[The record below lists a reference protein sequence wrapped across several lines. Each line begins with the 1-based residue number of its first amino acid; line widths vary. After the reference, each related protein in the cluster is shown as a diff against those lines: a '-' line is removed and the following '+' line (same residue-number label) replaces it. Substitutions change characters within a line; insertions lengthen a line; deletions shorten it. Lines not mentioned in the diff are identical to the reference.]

1 MKASNMDTDLEIPYK
16 KEPLRCTVGFP
27 SDFSEQMSV
36 DKELEW
42 SHSHSDKHKLLNM
55 SLSEENLVV
64 GEEEFKNDVEVVG
77 NNIVSSDSNTSVEID
92 LLHDRAD
99 KLR

>member
-1 MKASNMDTDLEIPYK
+1 MEIPYK
-16 KEPLRCTVGFP
+16 KEPLGCTVGFP
-27 SDFSEQMSV
+27 SDFSAQMSV

-55 SLSEENLVV
+55 SLSEENLV
-64 GEEEFKNDVEVVG
+64 GEEEFEIDVEVVG